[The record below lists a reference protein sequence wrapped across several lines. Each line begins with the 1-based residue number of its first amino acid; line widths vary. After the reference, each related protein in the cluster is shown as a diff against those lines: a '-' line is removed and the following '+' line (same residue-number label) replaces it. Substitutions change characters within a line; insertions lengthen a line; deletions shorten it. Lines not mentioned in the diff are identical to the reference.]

1 MEWVRV
7 LNENLKVDA
16 WQVTITKVLKK
27 HVEGYTGDTMKF
39 RYGKC
44 ANIMWVSTLELND
57 IIHSRSDML
66 LLYNSRRYWV

>member
-16 WQVTITKVLKK
+16 WQVTISKVLKK
-27 HVEGYTGDTMKF
+27 HVEGYIGDTMKF

-44 ANIMWVSTLELND
+44 AKIKWVSTLVLKD
-57 IIHSRSDML
+57 AMHSRSDML
-66 LLYNSRRYWV
+66 LLYNS